1 MKFTVVCTDLDTGKP
16 VYHECPNGDV
26 EDIEWMRASASI
38 PVASRPV
45 KLGERDFWTVV
56 CLIPIPVKW
65 MLSRGYEKNVV
76 VLTRDVKYRKTA
88 NPKMQLFLKAVL
100 HKYPAF
106 LKDLEERHIHYN
118 ETLEELGFS
127 GKRRA
132 RSYHPSE
139 PVPSRRR

>member
-45 KLGERDFWTVV
+45 KLEGKRLLDGGVSD
-56 CLIPIPVKW
+56 PIPVKW

-76 VLTRDVKYRKTA
+76 VLTRETDPPTVFSDA
-88 NPKMQLFLKAVL
+88 AGGFFFLQIK
-100 HKYPAF
+100 
-106 LKDLEERHIHYN
+106 
-118 ETLEELGFS
+118 
-127 GKRRA
+127 KRTF
-132 RSYHPSE
+132 
-139 PVPSRRR
+139 V